1 LTRDFSRKAWA
12 LTKAGDQPDRI
23 AAKLHCTVEQVSDAV
38 ANFEAARHAV
48 SSDIVDMVVNTEVLT
63 AMNGVGNRLQEAMAA
78 KRFTGAYDP
87 ATNEPIYDTDHA
99 TALDA
104 IDKAGSLI
112 DKVRPKGGGVNVAV
126 GIQNSGNGNGI
137 GQVKTFE
144 QRVREKRGLLPDG
157 DVKLLAD
164 GQGSEVVDGEML
176 DDDDAD
182 EIIDDMADGTT
193 EAEIEE
199 ADEQRD

>member
-1 LTRDFSRKAWA
+1 MTRDFSRKAWA

-38 ANFEAARHAV
+38 QNFEAARHAV

-78 KRFTGAYDP
+78 KRFTGAYDKDGG
-87 ATNEPIYDTDHA
+87 PIYDTDHA

-112 DKVRPKGGGVNVAV
+112 DKVRPKGGGAAINI
-126 GIQNSGNGNGI
+126 GINNAGRNNGGSD
-137 GQVKTFE
+137 GHGRSFE
-144 QRVREKRGLLPDG
+144 AMVRLAEQKRRLELGDG
-157 DVKLLAD
+157 GVQTMDAEIIEDEAADANDV
-164 GQGSEVVDGEML
+164 EL
-176 DDDDAD
+176 DDPDNAGLDEEDD
-182 EIIDDMADGTT
+182 E
-193 EAEIEE
+193 
-199 ADEQRD
+199 